1 MGFLSLLMSARF
13 VLPVLA
19 SRWTWAVVII
29 CSSII
34 FTSGIMFVRIR
45 GTPWVGRTQTG
56 SSWLAG
62 GYQNQYGMEVQVIA
76 GVCECS
82 SSRCL
87 ASSGSPLPDGTLAFS
102 YVALI
107 FLVPRILSPAKQ
119 RIAVYIWCCVILLLF
134 SVLLSLFSVKNQG
147 TLFR

>member
-1 MGFLSLLMSARF
+1 MDITVWELTHNSGFDADTLAEELSKFTPARIPYSPPFNWGLLGTAVMGLLTLLMSARF

-19 SRWTWAVVII
+19 SRWTWAAVII
-29 CSSII
+29 VSSII

-56 SSWLAG
+56 TSWLAG

-82 SSRCL
+82 SNHPL
-87 ASSGSPLPDGTLAFS
+87 ASSG
-102 YVALI
+102 
-107 FLVPRILSPAKQ
+107 
-119 RIAVYIWCCVILLLF
+119 
-134 SVLLSLFSVKNQG
+134 
-147 TLFR
+147 